1 MSAPWQGLAERRATL
16 GEMQLLGAGGMGA
29 VYLLSSYNLA
39 NAAGPFVYK
48 EYDPKILPDVSGQG
62 LASVIGVRERLGPQE
77 RQWLDGCTVWPLR
90 IVEDRGAVTGIIMR
104 LIPEDYYQQIVLPSG
119 DPALLIRDLQSLLIS
134 RSRCKKYGYPF
145 AEPRQR
151 LQLCALFAY
160 MVAFLHRRDI
170 VFGDISP
177 SNVLYRLMPET
188 GLMLV
193 DCDAIRKVGSAQV
206 VPQGHTPDWFPPERF
221 TKPQSVRSDRYKLG
235 LFILRVLS
243 PGDGASVNRDPEAAR
258 PALDARGL
266 QLLRASLSTDLDART
281 DAKTWYTYL
290 RSVLG
295 KPN

>member
-1 MSAPWQGLAERRATL
+1 
-16 GEMQLLGAGGMGA
+16 MQQIGRGGMGS

-48 EYDPKILPDVSGQG
+48 EYDPKILPDISGQG
-62 LASVIGVRERLGPQE
+62 LASVIAVRERLGPKE

-90 IVEDRGAVTGIIMR
+90 IVEERGAVTGIIMR
-104 LIPEDYYQQIVLPSG
+104 LIPDDYFQQFVVPSG
-119 DPALLIRDLQSLLIS
+119 DVVVVPRDLQSLLIS
-134 RSRCKKYGYPF
+134 GKRCKQLGWPF

-170 VFGDISP
+170 VFGDISAG
-177 SNVLYRLMPET
+177 NVLYRLTPET

-193 DCDAIRKVGSAQV
+193 DCDAIRKVGNAPV

-235 LFILRVLS
+235 LFILRVLA
-243 PGDGASVNRDPEAAR
+243 PGDGASVNRDPDAAR
-258 PALDARGL
+258 SALDARGM
-266 QLLRASLSTDLDART
+266 QLLRASLSTDLDVRT